1 MYSFKVQTCTFTLP
15 KHLRRFQNILSHFS
29 GDMSTNKAR
38 VVNNGLELSS
48 TPAKSAAKRPRDEKC
63 ARSGSAP
70 AVVSAGDDSD
80 SDTDF
85 PWPHVLYEP
94 ILKRRQTELV
104 AEQYQEA
111 VAESDSGSEL
121 DVFCLGCGCDYDPR
135 NKCRLG
141 DMCAHKT

>member
-1 MYSFKVQTCTFTLP
+1 MSSFKVQTCTFTLP
-15 KHLRRFQNILSHFS
+15 KHLSRVKAILSHFS

-48 TPAKSAAKRPRDEKC
+48 TPAKSAAKRPRDEKRAC
-63 ARSGSAP
+63 SGSAS
-70 AVVSAGDDSD
+70 AVVSAGDESN

-85 PWPHVLYEP
+85 PWPHVRYEK
-94 ILKRRQTELV
+94 ILKRRKTELA
-104 AEQYQEA
+104 AEQSQDA

-121 DVFCLGCGCDYDPR
+121 DVYCLGCGCDYDPR

-141 DMCAHKT
+141 DSCAHKT